1 MNTDESSQRLEG
13 NQLQSISILEL
24 RKKALYKR
32 FKTHHLLL
40 KVFYK
45 NIINYATAQ
54 KNHLIILTKMTLPTN
69 SNIHAAWS
77 SFLRCYIFI
86 AFISLQTFLK

>member
-24 RKKALYKR
+24 RKKALYER
-32 FKTHHLLL
+32 FKTHHWLL

-45 NIINYATAQ
+45 NIVINYPTAQ
-54 KNHLIILTKMTLPTN
+54 KII
-69 SNIHAAWS
+69 
-77 SFLRCYIFI
+77 
-86 AFISLQTFLK
+86 